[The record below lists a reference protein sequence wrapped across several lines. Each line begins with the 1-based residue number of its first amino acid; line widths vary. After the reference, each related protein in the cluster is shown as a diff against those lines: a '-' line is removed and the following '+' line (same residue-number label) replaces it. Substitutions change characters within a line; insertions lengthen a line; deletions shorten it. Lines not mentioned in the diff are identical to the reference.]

1 MINEGSIQMS
11 KLPTLVLYNIN
22 HRPRLDVFKV
32 IEVYT
37 QKDGVPIS
45 YLCST
50 ELEHDNTIVDI
61 FYRATPHPEFKNRYF
76 GFSKDALSETPRMII
91 RSADNV
97 ENYKFDMIKCGKIW
111 HYSQARHDCSMTDCG
126 GIDGGRRYT
135 RIIGNAVGVGLPQF
149 KTFVVRDGVFV
160 EHQPL
165 EKN

>member
-1 MINEGSIQMS
+1 MN

-32 IEVYT
+32 IEIYT

-76 GFSKDALSETPRMII
+76 GFSKDNTSESPRMII

-97 ENYKFDMIKCGKIW
+97 ENYKFDMIKCDKTW
-111 HYSQARHDCSMTDCG
+111 YYSQARHDYYMTDCG

-135 RIIGNAVGVGLPQF
+135 RIIGNSNGLPQF

>member
-1 MINEGSIQMS
+1 MS

-22 HRPRLDVFKV
+22 HRPKIDKNKV
-32 IEVYT
+32 IELYS

-50 ELEHDNTIVDI
+50 ELEHDNAIVDI

-76 GFSKDALSETPRMII
+76 GFSKDPLSESPRIII

-97 ENYKFDMIKCGKIW
+97 ENYKFDMIKCDKTW
-111 HYSQARHDCSMTDCG
+111 HYSQARHDCLVTDCG

-135 RIIGNAVGVGLPQF
+135 RIIGNSNGLPQF

>member
-1 MINEGSIQMS
+1 MT

-22 HRPRLDVFKV
+22 HRPKLDKV
-32 IEVYT
+32 KLAEFYS
-37 QKDGVPIS
+37 QKDGVPIN

-50 ELEHDNTIVDI
+50 ELEHDNNVVDI

-76 GFSKDALSETPRMII
+76 GISNDTTSESPRLII
-91 RSADNV
+91 RSADSV
-97 ENYKFDMIKCGKIW
+97 ENYKFDMIKCDKTW
-111 HYSQARHDCSMTDCG
+111 YYSQCRHDCFMTKCG

-135 RIIGNAVGVGLPQF
+135 RILGSNDGLPPI
-149 KTFVVRDGVFV
+149 KTFVVKDGVFV